1 MTTIA
6 SIGTGNMGTA
16 LIKGIL
22 DADPSIEVR
31 ATTHSAASAQR
42 LAAALPAAT
51 VTSVEDDPDANRAA
65 AESADFVFLGVKPWM
80 MAETVRDLAPALT
93 GQSVLVSMAAGVS
106 AAAPPRPT
114 ASPPPP
120 PPTPPT
126 PPLPESTRPPLR
138 LCAGCSRAQASSSPS
153 TKPRSPP

>member
-65 AESADFVFLGVKPWM
+65 AESADFVFLGVKPWVV
-80 MAETVRDLAPALT
+80 AGTVGDLAP
-93 GQSVLVSMAAGVS
+93 
-106 AAAPPRPT
+106 
-114 ASPPPP
+114 PPP
-120 PPTPPT
+120 
-126 PPLPESTRPPLR
+126 
-138 LCAGCSRAQASSSPS
+138 
-153 TKPRSPP
+153 